1 VLLGIIR
8 SRDGVLAIKISVS
21 FKSISAGSKEDANVT
36 VFESGFPRYEADVGT
51 IHCNVWYQ
59 QTMS

>member
-8 SRDGVLAIKISVS
+8 SSDGALAIKVSVS
-21 FKSISAGSKEDANVT
+21 FKSISARSKENANVT
-36 VFESGFPRYEADVGT
+36 VFESGFPGYEENVGT
-51 IHCNVWYQ
+51 LHCNVRYQ